1 MCESFQQA
9 QPSHSQSQS
18 EAGASSCVDPSPVPP
33 LQLLLTDDH
42 AVMRA
47 GLANML
53 NAQSSFRVVGE
64 ADDCAATLELYR
76 KLEPDLLLL
85 DIAMPG
91 FDGIE
96 TLRQLRSEHPLACV
110 LMLSSSDAEED
121 IVHSF
126 HAGASGYISK
136 TARPAELF
144 AAILACHAGQRVM
157 SPTIERRL
165 AEQSA
170 GQPLTARETE
180 VLGLLRK
187 GLTNPEVA
195 ELLGITRRTAK
206 AHVAA
211 ILVKLEASDRTE
223 AVSRGFERGL
233 LKP

>member
-1 MCESFQQA
+1 MK
-9 QPSHSQSQS
+9 H
-18 EAGASSCVDPSPVPP
+18 P

-53 NAQSSFRVVGE
+53 NSRPDFRVVGE

-76 KLEPDLLLL
+76 KLKPDLLLL

-91 FDGIE
+91 LDGIE
-96 TLRQLRSEHPLACV
+96 TLRRLRAEHPGACV

-136 TARPAELF
+136 SANPVELF
-144 AAILACHAGQRVM
+144 AAIRACHAGQRVM
-157 SPTIERRL
+157 SPNIERRL
-165 AEQSA
+165 TEQSA
-170 GQPLTARETE
+170 GQPLSVRETE

-187 GLTNPEVA
+187 GLTNPDIA

-211 ILVKLEASDRTE
+211 ILVKLEAADRTE
-223 AVSRGFERGL
+223 AVTRGFERGL

>member
-1 MCESFQQA
+1 MKA
-9 QPSHSQSQS
+9 
-18 EAGASSCVDPSPVPP
+18 P

-53 NAQSSFRVVGE
+53 NAQPAFRVVGE
-64 ADDCAATLELYR
+64 AGDCAGTLELYR
-76 KLEPDLLLL
+76 QLEPDLLLL

-91 FDGIE
+91 LDGIE
-96 TLRQLRSEHPLACV
+96 TLRALRAESPQACV

-126 HAGASGYISK
+126 HAGASGYVSK
-136 TARPAELF
+136 TALPAELF
-144 AAILACHAGQRVM
+144 AAIVACHAGQRVM
-157 SPTIERRL
+157 SPNIERRL
-165 AEQSA
+165 NEQAA
-170 GQPLTARETE
+170 GQPLSVRETE

-187 GLTNPEVA
+187 GLTNPEIARMLGVA
-195 ELLGITRRTAK
+195 RRTVK

-211 ILVKLEASDRTE
+211 ILVKLEAADRTE
-223 AVSRGFERGL
+223 AVARGFERGL

>member
-1 MCESFQQA
+1 
-9 QPSHSQSQS
+9 
-18 EAGASSCVDPSPVPP
+18 
-33 LQLLLTDDH
+33 
-42 AVMRA
+42 MRA

-53 NAQSSFRVVGE
+53 DAQSSFSVVGE
-64 ADDCAATLELYR
+64 ADDCDATLQLYR
-76 KLEPDLLLL
+76 KLRPDLLLL

-91 FDGIE
+91 LDGIE
-96 TLRQLRSEHPLACV
+96 TLRRLRTEHPRARV

-136 TARPAELF
+136 SARPAELF

-170 GQPLTARETE
+170 GQPLTVRETE

-187 GLTNPEVA
+187 GLTNPDIA

-211 ILVKLEASDRTE
+211 ILVKLEAADRTE
-223 AVSRGFERGL
+223 AVTRGFERGL

>member
-1 MCESFQQA
+1 MPAEESA
-9 QPSHSQSQS
+9 MEDSLVEYAP
-18 EAGASSCVDPSPVPP
+18 GSP
-33 LQLLLTDDH
+33 LKLLLVDDH

-64 ADDCAATLELYR
+64 ADDCAATLELYH
-76 KLEPDLLLL
+76 KLKPDLLLL

-91 FDGIE
+91 LDGIE
-96 TLRQLRSEHPLACV
+96 TLRRLRAEHPRARV

-144 AAILACHAGQRVM
+144 AAILACHAGRQVM
-157 SPTIERRL
+157 SPMIERRL

-170 GQPLTARETE
+170 GQPLTVRETE

-187 GLTNPEVA
+187 GLTNPDIA

-223 AVSRGFERGL
+223 AVTRGFERGL

>member
-1 MCESFQQA
+1 MK
-9 QPSHSQSQS
+9 
-18 EAGASSCVDPSPVPP
+18 PP

-53 NAQSSFRVVGE
+53 NSQPAFRVVGE
-64 ADDCAATLELYR
+64 ADDCAATLELYD
-76 KLEPDLLLL
+76 KLKPDLLLL
-85 DIAMPG
+85 DIAMPEL
-91 FDGIE
+91 DGIE
-96 TLRQLRSEHPLACV
+96 TLRRLRVEHPRARV

-136 TARPAELF
+136 SAHPAELF
-144 AAILACHAGQRVM
+144 AAIMACHAGQRVM
-157 SPTIERRL
+157 SPNIERRL

-170 GQPLTARETE
+170 GQPLSVRETE

-187 GLTNPEVA
+187 GLTNPDIA

-211 ILVKLEASDRTE
+211 ILVKLEAADRTE

>member
-1 MCESFQQA
+1 MPTPA
-9 QPSHSQSQS
+9 
-18 EAGASSCVDPSPVPP
+18 PP

-53 NAQSSFRVVGE
+53 NTQSAFRVVGE
-64 ADDCAATLELYR
+64 ADDCGATLKLYR
-76 KLEPDLLLL
+76 QLHPDLLLL

-91 FDGIE
+91 LDGIE
-96 TLRQLRSEHPLACV
+96 TLRQLRAEYPRARV

-144 AAILACHAGQRVM
+144 AAILACHAGHRVM

-170 GQPLTARETE
+170 GQPLTVRETE

-187 GLTNPEVA
+187 GLTNPDIA
-195 ELLGITRRTAK
+195 ELLGIARRTAK

-211 ILVKLEASDRTE
+211 ILVKLEAADRTE
-223 AVSRGFERGL
+223 AVTRGFERGL

>member
-1 MCESFQQA
+1 MMK
-9 QPSHSQSQS
+9 
-18 EAGASSCVDPSPVPP
+18 PP

-53 NAQSSFRVVGE
+53 NSQSAFRVVGE

-76 KLEPDLLLL
+76 KLKPDLLLL
-85 DIAMPG
+85 DIAMPAI
-91 FDGIE
+91 DGIE
-96 TLRQLRSEHPLACV
+96 TLRQLRSEHARACV

-126 HAGASGYISK
+126 QAGASGYISK
-136 TARPAELF
+136 SARPAELF

-157 SPTIERRL
+157 SPNIERRL

-170 GQPLTARETE
+170 GQALSVRETE

-187 GLTNPEVA
+187 GLTNPDIA

-211 ILVKLEASDRTE
+211 ILVKLEAADRTE

>member
-1 MCESFQQA
+1 MMK
-9 QPSHSQSQS
+9 
-18 EAGASSCVDPSPVPP
+18 PP

-53 NAQSSFRVVGE
+53 NAQAGFRVVGE

-76 KLEPDLLLL
+76 KLKPDLLLL
-85 DIAMPG
+85 DIAMPEV
-91 FDGIE
+91 DGIE
-96 TLRQLRSEHPLACV
+96 TLRLLRAEHPQARV

-121 IVHSF
+121 IIHSF

-136 TARPAELF
+136 SARPAELF

-170 GQPLTARETE
+170 GQPLTVRETE

-187 GLTNPEVA
+187 GLTNPDIA

-211 ILVKLEASDRTE
+211 ILVKLEAADRTE
-223 AVSRGFERGL
+223 AVTRGFERGL

>member
-1 MCESFQQA
+1 MCESCQQA
-9 QPSHSQSQS
+9 QSFNSPGQGG
-18 EAGASSCVDPSPVPP
+18 AGANSCVEPAPAPP

-64 ADDCAATLELYR
+64 ADDCAATLELYH
-76 KLEPDLLLL
+76 KLKPDLLLL

-91 FDGIE
+91 LDGIE
-96 TLRQLRSEHPLACV
+96 TLRRLRAEHPRARV

-136 TARPAELF
+136 TARPSELF

-187 GLTNPEVA
+187 GLTNPDIA